1 MRSLRLRLFSF
12 LVLLSLAVAAAVG
25 SATYASVRADAD
37 ELFDYQLRQ
46 MALSLRDQVRIPEG
60 ERTALAN
67 LEFDY
72 LVQIWSIEGV
82 EIYSSLPP
90 AMTRPLPTR
99 AVLGFSNI
107 DVDGK
112 AWRMFVA
119 ATPLRVVQ
127 VGQPLAV
134 RRELATAAAWRSV
147 LPIGVAAP
155 LVALAM
161 WWLVGASLAPLQ
173 RVVAAARSRDANRL
187 DPLPERDL
195 PTEVVPLV
203 DAFNA
208 LLARLAGA
216 FDAQRAFVADAAHE
230 LRTPLTALKLQIGV
244 LRDAREGAD
253 RDAALLRLRAGIDRA
268 AHLVEQLLALAR
280 AEPGAVASRSD
291 LDLVAVARDALAD
304 AAPLAAQRHC
314 AVDLDAPPAL
324 PMRGDVQALRS
335 LVRNLVDNAFHYGCR
350 EGEPAACVRVSL
362 TVEAGEAVLRVDDA
376 GPGIPPA
383 ERERVFNRFHRRDAS
398 RGEGTG
404 LGLAIVR
411 AVATQHG
418 GRVKL
423 DDSPIGGLRVEV
435 RLPLRSAGDATGTG
449 AAA

>member
-12 LVLLSLAVAAAVG
+12 LMLLSLAAGAAVG
-25 SATYASVRADAD
+25 SATYASVRAEAD

-60 ERTALAN
+60 ERAALAN

-72 LVQIWSIEGV
+72 LVQIWSVEGV

-90 AMTRPLPTR
+90 ALTRPLPTR
-99 AVLGFSNI
+99 AVLGFSNV
-107 DVDGK
+107 DVDG
-112 AWRMFVA
+112 AVWRLFVA

-134 RRELATAAAWRSV
+134 RRKLATAAAWRSV

-173 RVVAAARSRDANRL
+173 RVVVAARSRSANRL

-203 DAFNA
+203 GAFNA

-253 RDAALLRLRAGIDRA
+253 RETALLRLRAGIDRA

-280 AEPGAVASRSD
+280 AEPGAAMTRTD

-304 AAPLAAQRHC
+304 AAPLAAQRRC
-314 AVDLDAPPAL
+314 TVDFDAPPAL
-324 PMRGDVQALRS
+324 RVRGDVQALRS
-335 LVRNLVDNAFHYGCR
+335 LLRNLVDNAVHYGCL
-350 EGEPAACVRVSL
+350 EGESAPRVRVSL
-362 TVEAGEAVLRVDDA
+362 AAEGSEAVLRVDDA
-376 GPGIPPA
+376 GPGIPSA
-383 ERERVFNRFHRRDAS
+383 ERERVFDRFHRRDAS

-423 DDSPIGGLRVEV
+423 TDSPIGGLRVEV
-435 RLPLRSAGDATGTG
+435 RLPLRSAADATGAG